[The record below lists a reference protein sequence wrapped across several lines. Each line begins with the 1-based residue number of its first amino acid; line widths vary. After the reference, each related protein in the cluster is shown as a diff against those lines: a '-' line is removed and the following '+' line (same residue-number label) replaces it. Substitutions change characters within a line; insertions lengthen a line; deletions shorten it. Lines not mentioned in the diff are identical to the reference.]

1 MENNFKRKLMAF
13 WLFLWVGIPFMLAQS
28 PMMISGRITD
38 DLGEPMIGV
47 SVLEKGTSNG
57 VITNMEGNYSLKV
70 KQGAVIVYSYIG
82 YVTQELKAVSERMN
96 ITMKE
101 DTRTLDEVVVV
112 GYGVQ
117 KKSDLTG
124 AISSREGRR
133 HPEPL
138 YYPGGRSPAGQDSRC
153 TTDIHNFATGCFA
166 YYSCPWFFIEWYFRS
181 PLCGRRIDSIRLECC
196 GS

>member
-70 KQGAVIVYSYIG
+70 KQGAVIVYSY
-82 YVTQELKAVSERMN
+82 ACRDRS
-96 ITMKE
+96 
-101 DTRTLDEVVVV
+101 
-112 GYGVQ
+112 
-117 KKSDLTG
+117 G
-124 AISSREGRR
+124 AITHLFGSKREKG
-133 HPEPL
+133 
-138 YYPGGRSPAGQDSRC
+138 
-153 TTDIHNFATGCFA
+153 
-166 YYSCPWFFIEWYFRS
+166 YFT
-181 PLCGRRIDSIRLECC
+181 E
-196 GS
+196 

>member
-82 YVTQELKAVSERMN
+82 YVTQELKAVLLPASPCTATSW
-96 ITMKE
+96 TM
-101 DTRTLDEVVVV
+101 TR
-112 GYGVQ
+112 
-117 KKSDLTG
+117 
-124 AISSREGRR
+124 ISSLTRKPPR
-133 HPEPL
+133 
-138 YYPGGRSPAGQDSRC
+138 
-153 TTDIHNFATGCFA
+153 
-166 YYSCPWFFIEWYFRS
+166 
-181 PLCGRRIDSIRLECC
+181 
-196 GS
+196 

>member
-117 KKSDLTG
+117 KKSDLTDRK
-124 AISSREGRR
+124 SVV
-133 HPEPL
+133 
-138 YYPGGRSPAGQDSRC
+138 
-153 TTDIHNFATGCFA
+153 
-166 YYSCPWFFIEWYFRS
+166 
-181 PLCGRRIDSIRLECC
+181 
-196 GS
+196 

>member
-70 KQGAVIVYSYIG
+70 KQGAVIVYSFSLIRLS
-82 YVTQELKAVSERMN
+82 VLVSH
-96 ITMKE
+96 I
-101 DTRTLDEVVVV
+101 
-112 GYGVQ
+112 
-117 KKSDLTG
+117 
-124 AISSREGRR
+124 
-133 HPEPL
+133 
-138 YYPGGRSPAGQDSRC
+138 RC
-153 TTDIHNFATGCFA
+153 TN
-166 YYSCPWFFIEWYFRS
+166 RQ
-181 PLCGRRIDSIRLECC
+181 
-196 GS
+196 

>member
-70 KQGAVIVYSYIG
+70 KQGAPS
-82 YVTQELKAVSERMN
+82 L
-96 ITMKE
+96 
-101 DTRTLDEVVVV
+101 
-112 GYGVQ
+112 
-117 KKSDLTG
+117 
-124 AISSREGRR
+124 
-133 HPEPL
+133 
-138 YYPGGRSPAGQDSRC
+138 
-153 TTDIHNFATGCFA
+153 
-166 YYSCPWFFIEWYFRS
+166 
-181 PLCGRRIDSIRLECC
+181 SIRT
-196 GS
+196 SDM

>member
-70 KQGAVIVYSYIG
+70 KQGAVTHVPIFCPMIIG
-82 YVTQELKAVSERMN
+82 IAV
-96 ITMKE
+96 
-101 DTRTLDEVVVV
+101 
-112 GYGVQ
+112 
-117 KKSDLTG
+117 
-124 AISSREGRR
+124 A
-133 HPEPL
+133 
-138 YYPGGRSPAGQDSRC
+138 
-153 TTDIHNFATGCFA
+153 
-166 YYSCPWFFIEWYFRS
+166 
-181 PLCGRRIDSIRLECC
+181 
-196 GS
+196 

>member
-124 AISSREGRR
+124 AISSVKA
-133 HPEPL
+133 EPL

-166 YYSCPWFFIEWYFRS
+166 YHSCPWFFIEWYFRS